1 MHDGSM
7 TAAATAHRLFGPEQD
22 FALSLRGVGKRFGAL
37 EALAGI
43 ELNVPVGGR
52 HAILGANGAGKT
64 TLFNCITGDFPP
76 TTGRI
81 RLFGEDVT
89 DRPAHD
95 RIRAGLRRTYQT
107 SRLFRGLTVE
117 ENLFLAEQ
125 GVAPGRFSMHPV
137 RRGHA
142 HRVRARELGEYVGLA
157 DQLSAPVADL
167 AHGQQR
173 QLEIAMALAGRPRLI
188 LFDEP
193 AAGLS
198 AAERG
203 ELVGILTDLPRQLT
217 FVIIE
222 HDLEVALR
230 VADHVTVLDQG
241 RHFADGPPAAI
252 EADPRVQAIYLGE
265 ADG

>member
-1 MHDGSM
+1 M
-7 TAAATAHRLFGPEQD
+7 ATAHRLFGPEQD
-22 FALSLRGVGKRFGAL
+22 FALSLRDVGKRFGAL
-37 EALAGI
+37 VALAGI
-43 ELNVPVGGR
+43 ELDVRVGGR

-76 TTGRI
+76 SSGRI
-81 RLFGEDVT
+81 RLFGQDVT

-117 ENLFLAEQ
+117 QNLFLAEQ
-125 GVAPGRFSMHPV
+125 GVAPARFSMRPV
-137 RRGHA
+137 ARDHA
-142 HRVRARELGEYVGLA
+142 HLVRARELGEYVGLA
-157 DQLSAPVADL
+157 ERLTAPVADL

-173 QLEIAMALAGRPRLI
+173 QLEIGMALAGRPRLI

-203 ELVGILTDLPRQLT
+203 ELVRILEDLPRQFTL
-217 FVIIE
+217 VLIE

-230 VADHVTVLDQG
+230 VADRVTVFDQG
-241 RHFADGPPAAI
+241 RFFAEGTPEEI

-265 ADG
+265 DDG